1 MAAPEK
7 FSLTVEKVVAGGLGL
22 GHRADGMVVLLPG
35 VLPEEQVVV
44 RVRHRRKGFLEG
56 DLLEIEMASP
66 DRVAPICPLYGSCG
80 GCDFQHASYPA
91 QLRLK
96 QEILAQHLVRGRL
109 VASLVEASALFGAP
123 MPSPRS
129 QGYRLRLRLHVDKL
143 GRVGFYRPHSH
154 EVVPVSQCPIA
165 RDPINRVLAT
175 MGASQNLS
183 DLFAHTSEFEILL
196 SPAEDVCVLLLDFAR
211 KPRPGDLALLRGAV
225 EQLPGVNAV
234 LLRVAGQGL
243 FGGDG
248 LVERMVE
255 HAMIRLTLPAGK
267 GQEPV
272 SLAVEPGGFY
282 QVNQEQN
289 EQLVTLLL
297 DWAAVGKEQRVL
309 DLFCGVGNF
318 SLPLARQARQVVGM
332 DLQGSAIRS
341 AIRNATL
348 NRFDN
353 ADFTKM
359 EAAAGARLLV
369 ERGELFDLLLLDPP
383 RTGCREVL
391 PQVASLAPA
400 TIIYISC
407 DPATLTRD
415 LGDLVGMG
423 YGIKKMRLFDMFP
436 QTSHLETMVLLRRD

>member
-22 GHRADGMVVLLPG
+22 GHRSDGMVVLVPG

-44 RVRHRRKGFLEG
+44 QVRHRRKGFLEG
-56 DLLEIEMASP
+56 DLLEVEKASP

-80 GCDFQHASYPA
+80 GCDFQHVSYPA

-109 VASLVEASALFGAP
+109 VASLAEASALLGEP

-129 QGYRLRLRLHVDKL
+129 QGYRLRLRLHLDKL
-143 GRVGFYRPHSH
+143 GRVGFYRLHSH
-154 EVVPVSQCPIA
+154 EVVPVSQCSIA
-165 RDPINRVLAT
+165 RDGINRVLAT
-175 MGASQNLS
+175 LGHSPCLR
-183 DLFAHTSEFEILL
+183 DLFAHTNEFEILQ
-196 SPAEDVCVLLLDFAR
+196 SPAADVCVLLLDFAR
-211 KPRPGDLALLRGAV
+211 KPRPVDLALVRGAS
-225 EQLPGVNAV
+225 EQLTGVGEV

-243 FGGDG
+243 FSGDG
-248 LVERMVE
+248 LLKDMPE

-272 SLAVEPGGFY
+272 ALAVEPGGFY

-289 EQLVTLLL
+289 EQLIGLLL
-297 DWAAVGKEQRVL
+297 DWAAAGMEQRVL

-318 SLPLARQARQVVGM
+318 SLPLARQASQVAGM
-332 DLQGSAIRS
+332 DLQGAAIRS
-341 AIRNATL
+341 AKRNASL
-348 NRFDN
+348 NRLDN
-353 ADFTKM
+353 VDFTKM
-359 EAAAGARLLV
+359 DAAAGARFLAGQGA
-369 ERGELFDLLLLDPP
+369 RFDLLLLDPP

-391 PQVASLAPA
+391 PQVAALAPE

-415 LGDLVGMG
+415 LGDLLALG

-436 QTSHLETMVLLRRD
+436 QTSHLETMVLLSRD